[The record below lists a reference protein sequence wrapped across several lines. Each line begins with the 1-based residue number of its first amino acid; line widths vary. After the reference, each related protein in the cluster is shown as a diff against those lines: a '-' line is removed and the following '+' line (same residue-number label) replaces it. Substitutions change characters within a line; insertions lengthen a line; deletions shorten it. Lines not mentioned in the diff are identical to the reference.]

1 MEKIVLSDGRE
12 IPVQTFGIDGG
23 GGMHIRLA
31 MSMVDAITALS
42 TGTER
47 IIYDPGDGQVI
58 AINGFTKL
66 DYVAN
71 EQDGVRVVLSRPLD
85 LEVLHG

>member
-1 MEKIVLSDGRE
+1 MEKIILSDGRE
-12 IPVQTFGIDGG
+12 LAVQTFGIDGG

-31 MSMVDAITALS
+31 MPMVEAITALS
-42 TGTER
+42 SGTDR

-66 DYVAN
+66 DYIAN
-71 EQDGVRVVLSRPLD
+71 EQDTVRVVLSRPLD
-85 LEVLHG
+85 LEVLNG